1 MDSNGIICHWASP
14 PPADVWSIRNVIRIP
29 ANDDDD
35 DDDDSDDDDDDV
47 DGADDDDDQEEE
59 KDWRAFAAES
69 ESGF

>member
-1 MDSNGIICHWASP
+1 M
-14 PPADVWSIRNVIRIP
+14 WSIRNVIRIP

-35 DDDDSDDDDDDV
+35 DDDDSD
-47 DGADDDDDQEEE
+47 AADDDQEEE

>member
-1 MDSNGIICHWASP
+1 MGELNLDSNGIICHWASP

-35 DDDDSDDDDDDV
+35 DDDDSD
-47 DGADDDDDQEEE
+47 AADDDQEEE